1 MATYVVLTRL
11 TPESAKTPADLKRL
25 ERVMT
30 EHIRRECPQAKWVAN
45 YVHPWTSWRHR
56 TRSSPRRW

>member
-45 YVHPWTSWRHR
+45 YVHPR
-56 TRSSPRRW
+56 PV

>member
-25 ERVMT
+25 EKVVT
-30 EHIRRECPQAKWVAN
+30 ERIRKDCPL
-45 YVHPWTSWRHR
+45 PSR
-56 TRSSPRRW
+56 P